1 MTKTIDILLAFND
14 ASRTQ
19 AEQFSQ
25 MLMEAFERGNVTD
38 AQLEDVSSLL
48 ERHRQWCV
56 ENEQRIYEMEYGR

>member
-1 MTKTIDILLAFND
+1 MKKTIDILLAFNE
-14 ASRTQ
+14 ASCR
-19 AEQFSQ
+19 AADQFAQ
-25 MLMEAFERGNVTD
+25 MLLEAFERGNVTD